1 MLHNYLLLVL
11 QWYTNAALSWGEL
24 SLTILYLILMEESFH
39 NHMPQIFSYLK
50 TRTKRLCH
58 LRRDYTVICTK
69 SSVSFSYFAFWNIPN
84 VHCMLSFALK
94 SRQIEIFQTFIGRHP
109 ILILYYCANPEDH
122 HGPFFATDHKL
133 NCSLEIR
140 VRHSESLSEIKFLLI
155 PPTLFG
161 HESFSKGKIIEE
173 ARPKTVMCQ
182 S

>member
-1 MLHNYLLLVL
+1 MNI
-11 QWYTNAALSWGEL
+11 SWVV
-24 SLTILYLILMEESFH
+24 Y
-39 NHMPQIFSYLK
+39 P
-50 TRTKRLCH
+50 
-58 LRRDYTVICTK
+58 
-69 SSVSFSYFAFWNIPN
+69 P
-84 VHCMLSFALK
+84 
-94 SRQIEIFQTFIGRHP
+94 FQAFIGTP
-109 ILILYYCANPEDH
+109 FYNYCANPEDH

-140 VRHSESLSEIKFLLI
+140 VRYSECLSEIKFLLI